1 MVSMMLRR
9 GPAFASALVALAS
22 AALAVVACATA
33 DLPDDATEAPLPER
47 TSAADA
53 TVVGSSSGTVPP
65 PPAEAGT
72 DASLADGA
80 DADGAPRNLRVFVSS
95 TIKTGNL
102 GGVAGADAL
111 CNQLATAATLG
122 GTYRA
127 WLSVSG
133 ADAIDHITSSG
144 PWHLVTGELVAADK
158 ATLTSGALKHLIDKT
173 EKGVT
178 PAVAEDRTWTGTG
191 PNGRYVGPDCTLW
204 TGAGSGLSGEARNA
218 TPNKWT
224 DLVAEGCGQV
234 NRVYC
239 FEL

>member
-1 MVSMMLRR
+1 MRRR
-9 GPAFASALVALAS
+9 GHAIAAVACSALAS
-22 AALAVVACATA
+22 AALALVACAEA
-33 DLPDDATEAPLPER
+33 DLPADDGSEAPLPER
-47 TSAADA
+47 TTAADA
-53 TVVGSSSGTVPP
+53 KVVDSSSGVVPS
-65 PPAEAGT
+65 PAETGS
-72 DASLADGA
+72 DASPPIDAA
-80 DADGAPRNLRVFVSS
+80 DADGATKDLRVFVSS

-111 CNQLATAATLG
+111 CNQLATAAALG

-158 ATLTSGALKHLIDKT
+158 ATLTSGVLTHLIDKT

-178 PAVAEDRTWTGTG
+178 PPALEDRTWTATG
-191 PNGRYVGPDCTLW
+191 ANGRYLGPDCTQW

-218 TPNKWT
+218 NPNKWT
-224 DLVAEGCGQV
+224 DLLAEGCGQV

-239 FEL
+239 FEQ